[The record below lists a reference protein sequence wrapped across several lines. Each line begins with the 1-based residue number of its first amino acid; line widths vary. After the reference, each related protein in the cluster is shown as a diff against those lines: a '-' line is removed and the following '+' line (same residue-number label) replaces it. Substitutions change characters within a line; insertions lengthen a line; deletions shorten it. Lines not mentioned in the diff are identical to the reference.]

1 MIFVEI
7 QEANGEKLLFI
18 RVVAPIDPNQETP
31 DEVPNFN
38 IYIDESWNTR
48 DYITTAL
55 TDITNSTFTKE
66 QITLLSPCENTPDHL
81 AVENLKTLL
90 LITTEPD
97 EKDDYLTVLNSKPVK
112 HSKHITKPNSSML
125 SAILSYRSK

>member
-1 MIFVEI
+1 MIFAEI

-55 TDITNSTFTKE
+55 TDITNRTFTKE

-81 AVENLKTLL
+81 AVENLK
-90 LITTEPD
+90 
-97 EKDDYLTVLNSKPVK
+97 KSKPLTRLPTAMK
-112 HSKHITKPNSSML
+112 
-125 SAILSYRSK
+125 RCC